1 MNLRLRWRYT
11 SNYGEFEQNPYN
23 DRFRLLA
30 FGFILGPVP
39 EETDYKK
46 REAELKKRR
55 EATNVI
61 REKLEKLIQ
70 KAKRIGPRDPRDRP
84 KQ

>member
-1 MNLRLRWRYT
+1 MRLV
-11 SNYGEFEQNPYN
+11 
-23 DRFRLLA
+23 A
-30 FGFILGPVP
+30 

-61 REKLEKLIQ
+61 RQKLEQLMQ
-70 KAKRIGPRDPRDRP
+70 KAKPTGARERP